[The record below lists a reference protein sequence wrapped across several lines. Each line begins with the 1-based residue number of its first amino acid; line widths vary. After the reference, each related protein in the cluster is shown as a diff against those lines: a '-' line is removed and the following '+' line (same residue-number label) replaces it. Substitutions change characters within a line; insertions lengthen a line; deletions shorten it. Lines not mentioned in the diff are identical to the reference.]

1 MEDCDADVQ
10 TRAEVGTVAPDAGGR
25 EGGGEFCGGD
35 MGEFSALKRVSAT
48 SSEAGGEGS
57 SRTEAF
63 VRCSRGR
70 GEGGEG
76 SSPNLRL
83 SFFRKSTTVSGRRLD
98 DSSSPSGSGTRSIPR
113 ALSGASATTGEAC
126 VSV

>member
-35 MGEFSALKRVSAT
+35 VGEFSALKRVSTT

-70 GEGGEG
+70 GGEG
-76 SSPNLRL
+76 KGVHRISGCLSSGSLRL
-83 SFFRKSTTVSGRRLD
+83 
-98 DSSSPSGSGTRSIPR
+98 
-113 ALSGASATTGEAC
+113 
-126 VSV
+126 